1 MLLKSVYVMLDS
13 GRWTDLSLLG
23 LDLGLGSGGSVLG
36 DSRSL
41 DDWSGSGDLTDYQ
54 LDPFERKGGSLR
66 LLGSNDLGLGFHSR
80 NSRSLSIG
88 SDRGRNS
95 SIGSKGC
102 AGHLGSRG
110 RFGGSG
116 SLDGGG

>member
-1 MLLKSVYVMLDS
+1 VDDGLTSPFLASTLVSVAGAAVS
-13 GRWTDLSLLG
+13 AIAGVSTTG
-23 LDLGLGSGGSVLG
+23 AGAAT
-36 DSRSL
+36 SL
-41 DDWSGSGDLTDYQ
+41 DISLVRIYENT
-54 LDPFERKGGSLR
+54 SLR